1 MLGFSHILDKY
12 VSFKDL
18 QAVSIEANP
27 KQPKNKK
34 NSSFEEMKISIQ
46 SPKLI
51 FYEALSL
58 LIAITFD
65 PSRYNFKIREDESP
79 YKNICGKSFKMLE
92 DHFMQD
98 MDIKIFNS
106 LKELIQNCPQKM
118 FDLLESM
125 CK

>member
-1 MLGFSHILDKY
+1 MF
-12 VSFKDL
+12 SFKDL
-18 QAVSIEANP
+18 QAVPIEANP
-27 KQPKNKK
+27 KQFKNKK
-34 NSSFEEMKISIQ
+34 NSSYEEMKISIKP
-46 SPKLI
+46 PKQI

-65 PSRYNFKIREDESP
+65 PSRYNFKIRGDESP
-79 YKNICGKSFKMLE
+79 YNDLCKSSFEMLE

-98 MDIKIFNS
+98 MDIKMFNS

-118 FDLLESM
+118 YNLLESI